1 MPIPDLT
8 AAAPPLTL
16 QTLAALMLVGTVAA
30 GVLAHAQRKVRSHD
44 VVVAAGWGLG
54 GALAVGT
61 ALWLLQLLVWRGMK
75 GPWTAWFMPE
85 PLGLAWL
92 LAVGGVALALLAG
105 RALPAPRGP
114 QAAGVLLLVPTLV
127 LVFVVSGAALAHPP
141 RWNALAAGPVVAA
154 LATALVGL
162 WVALSLLNGER
173 RRSIRWPAAQGLA
186 GGVVFALALAIAQA
200 LALHA
205 LQLPLLASY
214 GGIDGEAAALAAR
227 SMPVEAFD
235 SRLMMLAM
243 SAAAGTLALA
253 ALCVLVDTRT
263 GRRAHSLA
271 GSLQAANRQLRELAF
286 RDPLT
291 GLPNRLQFE
300 ERLDH
305 TLDQVGRAPSAMAVL
320 FIDIDGFKAVNESF
334 GHAAGDQVL
343 QEVGQRL
350 SALAREQ
357 DTAAR
362 IGGDE
367 FLLLVSQPGTPAAAA
382 AVAQR
387 GLHALVAPY
396 RLPDGNEVRL
406 SCSIGIAMF
415 PEHGPTTRLIGN
427 ADAAMLAVKRTGGAT
442 YAFFEP
448 RMEIDASDQLALQTD
463 LRQAIERNELS
474 LHYQPKVDA
483 QTRLMTGVEALVRW
497 QHPTRGAVAPSVLI
511 PVAERFGLIG
521 VLGHWVIDQACRQI
535 QLWQGEGLR
544 MRVAVNLSAHQLR
557 QDDLVPRIRRTMAR
571 HGVDPSLLTFEITES
586 VAMEDTLATMRSFA
600 QLARAG
606 ASLAIDDFGTGH
618 SSLAYLRKLPARQL
632 KIDRSFIADLGLSSD
647 AMAVVDAVIKLAHAL
662 GLRVVAEGVE
672 TDRQREILLAL
683 GCDEFQGYLFA
694 RPMSAERLTL
704 WAMGEQGSGPVL
716 PVPIPPAKP
725 RDGDDAPALLQ

>member
-483 QTRLMTGVEALVRW
+483 QTGHLASFEALARW
-497 QHPTRGAVAPSVLI
+497 HRPGVGWVSPVEFIA
-511 PVAERFGLIG
+511 VAERTGLIAD
-521 VLGHWVIDQACRQI
+521 LGLLLLSQACEQVALWRQ
-535 QLWQGEGLR
+535 R
-544 MRVAVNLSAHQLR
+544 FTKVVPVAVNVSPLQMLDGGFPELVEQLLLQYRLPAHAITL
-557 QDDLVPRIRRTMAR
+557 
-571 HGVDPSLLTFEITES
+571 EITES
-586 VAMEDTLATMRSFA
+586 AAVANLDQAREQIR
-600 QLARAG
+600 QLRNLGIAVG
-606 ASLAIDDFGTGH
+606 LDDFGTGF
-618 SSLAYLRKLPARQL
+618 SSLNMLRSLPL
-632 KIDRSFIADLGLSSD
+632 KSVKIDRGLIEPLPAAD
-647 AMAVVDAVIKLAHAL
+647 ATAVVQAICQLAVAL
-662 GLRVVAEGVE
+662 RLDVVAEGIE
-672 TDRQREILLAL
+672 TPAQANIARLA
-683 GCDEFQGYLFA
+683 GCHELQGDLFA
-694 RPMSAERLTL
+694 KPLTPEEATQWL
-704 WAMGEQGSGPVL
+704 
-716 PVPIPPAKP
+716 
-725 RDGDDAPALLQ
+725 RDAPVAVFLQA